1 MEDVVQFLVSTD
13 AIGMPLE
20 GGKKYKLLLPSEIPN
35 VNFWSVI
42 VYDKESQLM
51 ISTDQPWPSVYS
63 SSKRLVINQDG
74 SVDVRFGP
82 NVSDDKTSI
91 KTIPGK
97 AWYMILRIYDP
108 PASDKDISWRPGE
121 IEEVK

>member
-1 MEDVVQFLVSTD
+1 MEDVMRFLISND
-13 AIGMPLE
+13 ATGKQLDGGM
-20 GGKKYKLLLPSEIPN
+20 KYKLHLASNIPV

-42 VYDKESQLM
+42 VYDSLSRLI

-82 NVSDDKTSI
+82 EILTKNARNWI

-97 AWYMILRIYDP
+97 DWFMILRFYGLTE
-108 PASDKDISWRPGE
+108 SSWRPDE
-121 IEEVK
+121 IEEEF